1 MKVVNSMQKV
11 LIIIPEDQFCPPT
24 NGGSLRV
31 FHLLRQLG
39 RHYEVHAVTGQSVV
53 SLKASGQLWQLPDS
67 VKLYSAVENP
77 APKFIWS
84 SFPKRFSNALRYRW
98 LRRSLKGPA
107 NAVFLQSAHLV
118 EEILRRRDIDI
129 VIFEHIEAMTLAPLV
144 KRMKPKAIRVL
155 DAHNLDH
162 RLAEQAAQVNRHDT
176 KLTSEATRLRA
187 VESQLEREV
196 DAFIACSDDD
206 RNALLELN
214 GPHIQGF
221 TIPNG
226 VDTETLQFAPR
237 SEAEPT
243 PTLLFCGSLD
253 YHPNWNGLAWFIRDV
268 WPLVLDRFPEIR
280 LLVVGRGSP
289 PESLRNSLESD
300 PRVDLIGQ
308 VDDVVPYYRQAL
320 ISIVPLC
327 MGSGTRLK
335 VLEAM
340 ALGTPVVSTN
350 VGAEGI
356 SCIPDTHLLIA
367 NDSHSFAEAIYRL
380 IDEPAYRFSL
390 ARIARTLVEERY
402 DWMVVGAA
410 LTKAIG
416 TIVRVR

>member
-39 RHYEVHAVTGQSVV
+39 RHYEVHAVTGQSAV
-53 SLKASGQLWQLPDS
+53 SLKASGQQWQLPDS
-67 VKLYSAVENP
+67 IKLYSAVENP

-98 LRRSLKGPA
+98 LRRSLNGPA

-118 EEILRRRDIDI
+118 EEILRRHDIDI
-129 VIFEHIEAMTLAPLV
+129 VIFEHIEAMTLASLV
-144 KRMKPKAIRVL
+144 KRMKPKAIRIL

-162 RLAEQAAQVNRHDT
+162 RLAEQAAHASKQDAR
-176 KLTSEATRLRA
+176 LTREAARLRGI
-187 VESQLEREV
+187 ESQLEREV

-206 RNALLELN
+206 RDALIELN
-214 GPHIQGF
+214 GPRIHGF

-226 VDTETLQFAPR
+226 VDTESLKFATLKDA
-237 SEAEPT
+237 EAT

-253 YHPNWNGLAWFIRDV
+253 YHPNSNGLSWFIRSI
-268 WPLVLDRFPEIR
+268 WPLILDRHPNAR

-289 PESLRNSLESD
+289 PESLSISLESD

-308 VDDVVPYYRQAL
+308 VDDVVPYYRQSV

-340 ALGTPVVSTN
+340 ALGTPVVSTAI
-350 VGAEGI
+350 GAEGI
-356 SCIPDTHLLIA
+356 NCIPDTHLLIA
-367 NDSHSFAEAIYRL
+367 EDSHSFAEAVFRL
-380 IDEPAYRFSL
+380 IDEPAFRFSL
-390 ARIARTLVEERY
+390 AGMARALVEEQY
-402 DWMVVGAA
+402 DWMVVGSA
-410 LTKAIG
+410 LRKAIG
-416 TIVRVR
+416 TIRKAG